1 MEIETKN
8 TNATDVASLAGQGK
22 PEIPRWQGLRR
33 VPDKLPKIALLILA
47 VEVLPL
53 NLKNCNRLTSQ
64 LGERFT
70 YFGLSGPIQNYINN
84 PYDPASD
91 LPGALGKGQAV
102 ATALGNFFKFWAYA
116 STVIGAIIAD
126 QYLGKFRAIICA
138 CGIYIIG
145 LVILVATSTP
155 SAIVNNAG
163 LGGLIAAMITIGLGT
178 GGIKANVTPMCAEQ
192 YQNSHPV
199 IKTLKSGEEVIVDP
213 ELTVQ
218 RLFMW
223 FYWVVNIGAL
233 SPLITVNVE
242 AHHSF
247 WLAYFIPLIAIIL
260 SAGVFLLGRKKY
272 VRVPPMGS
280 AILDACRTTAISIK
294 EKGFENARPS
304 VLRERGRDD
313 KYPLAGQERYT
324 DEYVG
329 DVQRGLKSCKM
340 FLFFPFYFI
349 CWNQMW
355 NNLISQAG
363 QMALHGTPND
373 LLQNLDPIA
382 LCFFIPFLDRKKY
395 KIDFDPVTR
404 IFTGFM
410 FASLS
415 MVYACV
421 LQHYI
426 YSSPPESIHVWI
438 QAPSYILVALSEAF
452 VIITGLELAFT
463 QAPKNL
469 RSVISALFWLT
480 IAVAAAIC
488 IALGAVS
495 QDPYLVWM
503 YGAVG
508 VSGFVAGCAFY
519 ACFYSSKR
527 RWTPR
532 EEVVIEGVH

>member
-1 MEIETKN
+1 MGSDTVAKMRVDANSTAEPEAKP
-8 TNATDVASLAGQGK
+8 ATSTSWD
-22 PEIPRWQGLRR
+22 EGLRR
-33 VPDKLPKIALLILA
+33 VPDKLPTIALLILV
-47 VEVLPL
+47 VE
-53 NLKNCNRLTSQ
+53 

-84 PYDPASD
+84 PYDPSSD
-91 LPGALGKGQAV
+91 LPGALGRGQAV
-102 ATALGNFFKFWAYA
+102 ATALGNFFKFWAYF
-116 STVIGAIIAD
+116 STVIGAVIAD
-126 QYLGKFRAIICA
+126 QYLGKYKTIICA

-145 LVILVATSTP
+145 LIILVTTATP
-155 SAIVNNAG
+155 SALTHGAG

-178 GGIKANVTPMCAEQ
+178 GGIKANVTPMTAEQ
-192 YQNSHPV
+192 YANSEPV
-199 IKTLKSGEEVIVDP
+199 LKTLKSGETVIVDP

-233 SPLITVNVE
+233 SPLVTVNIE
-242 AHHSF
+242 AHYSF
-247 WLAYFIPLIAIIL
+247 WLAYLVPLIAIVL
-260 SAGVFLLGRKKY
+260 SLVVFLLGRNKY
-272 VRVPPMGS
+272 IKVEPVGS
-280 AILDACRTTAISIK
+280 AILDAIHTTKIAIK
-294 EKGFENARPS
+294 ERGFENARPS
-304 VLRERGRDD
+304 VLRENGREEQ
-313 KYPLAGQERYT
+313 YALASQERFT
-324 DEYVG
+324 DDYVD
-329 DVQRGLKSCKM
+329 DVKKGLESCKM

-382 LCFFIPFLDRKKY
+382 LCIFIPFLDLIVYPLLRKY
-395 KIDFDPVTR
+395 KIKFDPVSR
-404 IFTGFM
+404 VFLGFM
-410 FASLS
+410 FASFS

-421 LQHYI
+421 VQYYI
-426 YSSPPESIHVWI
+426 YKSPPKSIHVWI
-438 QAPSYILVALSEAF
+438 QAPSYILVAFSEAF

-469 RSVISALFWLT
+469 RSVISALFWIT

-503 YGAVG
+503 YGSLAIVG
-508 VSGFVAGCAFY
+508 FAA
-519 ACFYSSKR
+519 
-527 RWTPR
+527 
-532 EEVVIEGVH
+532 